1 MQMSTVRI
9 KLLSSIGVVALL
21 FGFASGVSAKDQDK
35 SWEVDVYG
43 DEAEVTYVPDGRDDI
58 HVYDHN
64 NHYNDRSYIEVEQP
78 RYGYRGGYDDRLP
91 RYDHGR
97 YDRRNDYYDGRRSHG
112 DRYYQPT
119 RYRVE
124 YHNRYRRW

>member
-1 MQMSTVRI
+1 MSTVRM

-64 NHYNDRSYIEVEQP
+64 NHYNDRSYIEVQQP
-78 RYGYRGGYDDRLP
+78 RYGYGGGYNDRYVS
-91 RYDHGR
+91 RHDRGR
-97 YDRRNDYYDGRRSHG
+97 YDRRYGYDGRRGHG
-112 DRYYQPT
+112 QRYDQPT

-124 YHNRYRRW
+124 YHNRYRGW